1 MLGEDG
7 GREFK
12 DTRYLTTSW
21 YSDKTGSQFEEYMM
35 QVINGQNSERMREK
49 ECSLTL
55 ASLYLVFR
63 SGGYRYATTI
73 QGTFTKQYA

>member
-1 MLGEDG
+1 
-7 GREFK
+7 
-12 DTRYLTTSW
+12 
-21 YSDKTGSQFEEYMM
+21 MM

-55 ASLYLVFR
+55 ASLYIVFR